1 MTLERTIEDIDKV
14 VLHAKLDPEDLM
26 PQSQVLHFD
35 SNPLD
40 LTQLR
45 LVEMEPTLAEGLIQ
59 GQILT
64 FRGQDQDSLVLCTQD
79 QTFDVKEA
87 ETSNSLLIMDR
98 LEFPRPTALTEVKP
112 RHVAQSSVLGVFH
125 RYLELKP
132 CQPRL
137 KRLFDHMKQ
146 SPLASSS
153 DLTSGSSL
161 SQLLKCIQCSEN
173 ELIQA
178 LAQVPTVQLEGR
190 WFYLEPDFRM
200 KLLMYFTNYVEMN
213 AWDWD
218 NVVREDIL
226 EMLTTFEPRNLLEQ
240 IFDYYFDSPGSKPG
254 AFKMNRAKV
263 ARFHGEYLLE
273 SGSAFALAD
282 FQKMWQQSV
291 PECLTTELTLL
302 QDISLVDRES
312 APPLIKIFRERDLPE
327 NVQERLAILFREK
340 EKWTVEE
347 MTPFVEKLTSAKL
360 NVNALLTKYARASKI
375 NGVKYFGAKHGK

>member
-1 MTLERTIEDIDKV
+1 MLFIFQV

-26 PQSQVLHFD
+26 AQSQVLHFG
-35 SNPLD
+35 SNQLD

-45 LVEMEPTLAEGLIQ
+45 LVEMEHALADGLSE

-64 FRGQDQDSLVLCTQD
+64 FRGQEQDSLVLCTQD

-98 LEFPRPTALTEVKP
+98 LEFPNQSDSTKAVQT
-112 RHVAQSSVLGVFH
+112 RHVGQSSVLGVFH

-137 KRLFDHMKQ
+137 KRLFDLLKR
-146 SPLASSS
+146 SPLSSS
-153 DLTSGSSL
+153 RDLSSGL
-161 SQLLKCIQCSEN
+161 TLNQLLENIQCSEG
-173 ELIQA
+173 ELTAA
-178 LAQVPTVQLEGR
+178 LVEVPTVQCEGR
-190 WFYLEPDFRM
+190 WYFLEPDFRM

-213 AWDWD
+213 SWDWD

-226 EMLTTFEPRNLLEQ
+226 EMLTTFEPRYLLEQ
-240 IFDYYFDSPGSKPG
+240 IFDYYFDSPGLEPG
-254 AFKMNRAKV
+254 AFKMNRDKV

-273 SGSAFALAD
+273 SGSAFALSD
-282 FQKMWQQSV
+282 FEKMWQQSV
-291 PECLTTELTLL
+291 PEGVATDLKVL

-312 APPLIKIFRERDLPE
+312 TPPLIKIFRERDLPE
-327 NVQERLAILFREK
+327 NIQERLTILFREK
-340 EKWTVEE
+340 DKWTVEE
-347 MTPFVEKLTSAKL
+347 IAPFVEKLTSAKL

-375 NGVKYFGAKHGK
+375 DGVKYFGAKHGK